1 MITLNRDWSISA
13 APQELV
19 VGYAAEHNVYTL
31 VILQTGGAMYAD
43 WTIAMDAETGIRK
56 DVWLVDAQVSEDN
69 LILRIPIKREYIPE
83 GGIAHVQLRYEAPD
97 GRTKKSAIIDLRIKR
112 SINAPGDVPSPLPS
126 EFVELE
132 QQVMDARDE
141 AVEAADRAQVVVGSS
156 PYISPDGTWMIW
168 DKDAGEFV
176 DSGVDAIGPKG
187 DPGETGPEGPQG
199 PKGDPGET
207 GPEGPQGP
215 KGDPGETGPA
225 GPQGPK
231 GDPGETGPEGPQGPK
246 GDSGE
251 TGPAGPQGPKGDPGE
266 TGPEGPQGPK
276 GDPGETGPAGPQGP
290 KGDPGET
297 GPVGPQGPK
306 GDPGET
312 GPEGPQ
318 GPKGDPGETGPAGP
332 QGPKGD
338 PGETG
343 PEGPQGP
350 KGDPGETGPEGP
362 QGPKGDPGET
372 GPEGPQGPK
381 GDPGETGPEG
391 PQGPKGDP
399 GETGPA
405 GPQGPK
411 GDPGETGPEGPQG
424 PKGDPGETGPAGPQG
439 PKGDP
444 GETGPEGPQGP
455 KGDPGETG
463 PEGPQGP
470 KGDPGETGPAG
481 PQGPKGDGSCPIV
494 TTSGSG
500 SKYTATV
507 DGITELITGMMI
519 VIIPH
524 VTSTTVVPTLD
535 LNGLGAKT
543 IYHHY
548 SYTNM
553 TRASAYSYSWL
564 TENIPQLLQYD
575 GVAWI
580 AIGKDRP
587 YADDLTGTLKVNH
600 GGTGKSSLT
609 RYGLL
614 YASSSSTITQLSPP
628 SSSAFLSQQSSSVP
642 VWKSSDDMCDAIGAV
657 PVDIM
662 DALLATK
669 LDVDGDAASVN
680 GLHFTVMEATPET
693 LPTDTVAFVFEE
705 G

>member
-176 DSGVDAIGPKG
+176 DSGVDAI
-187 DPGETGPEGPQG
+187 
-199 PKGDPGET
+199 
-207 GPEGPQGP
+207 
-215 KGDPGETGPA
+215 
-225 GPQGPK
+225 
-231 GDPGETGPEGPQGPK
+231 
-246 GDSGE
+246 
-251 TGPAGPQGPKGDPGE
+251 
-266 TGPEGPQGPK
+266 
-276 GDPGETGPAGPQGP
+276 
-290 KGDPGET
+290 
-297 GPVGPQGPK
+297 
-306 GDPGET
+306 
-312 GPEGPQ
+312 
-318 GPKGDPGETGPAGP
+318 
-332 QGPKGD
+332 
-338 PGETG
+338 
-343 PEGPQGP
+343 
-350 KGDPGETGPEGP
+350 
-362 QGPKGDPGET
+362 
-372 GPEGPQGPK
+372 
-381 GDPGETGPEG
+381 
-391 PQGPKGDP
+391 
-399 GETGPA
+399 
-405 GPQGPK
+405 
-411 GDPGETGPEGPQG
+411 
-424 PKGDPGETGPAGPQG
+424 
-439 PKGDP
+439 
-444 GETGPEGPQGP
+444 
-455 KGDPGETG
+455 
-463 PEGPQGP
+463 GP

>member
-141 AVEAADRAQVVVGSS
+141 AVEAADRAQVVAGSS

-176 DSGVDAIGPKG
+176 DSGVDAI
-187 DPGETGPEGPQG
+187 
-199 PKGDPGET
+199 
-207 GPEGPQGP
+207 
-215 KGDPGETGPA
+215 
-225 GPQGPK
+225 
-231 GDPGETGPEGPQGPK
+231 
-246 GDSGE
+246 
-251 TGPAGPQGPKGDPGE
+251 
-266 TGPEGPQGPK
+266 
-276 GDPGETGPAGPQGP
+276 
-290 KGDPGET
+290 
-297 GPVGPQGPK
+297 GPK

-372 GPEGPQGPK
+372 GPAGPQGPK
-381 GDPGETGPEG
+381 GDPGESGPEG

-399 GETGPA
+399 GEAGPA
-405 GPQGPK
+405 
-411 GDPGETGPEGPQG
+411 
-424 PKGDPGETGPAGPQG
+424 
-439 PKGDP
+439 
-444 GETGPEGPQGP
+444 
-455 KGDPGETG
+455 
-463 PEGPQGP
+463 GPQGP

-628 SSSAFLSQQSSSVP
+628 SSSAFLSQQSRSVP

>member
-141 AVEAADRAQVVVGSS
+141 AVEAADRAQVVAGSS

-207 GPEGPQGP
+207 GP
-215 KGDPGETGPA
+215 A

-231 GDPGETGPEGPQGPK
+231 GDPGEA
-246 GDSGE
+246 
-251 TGPAGPQGPKGDPGE
+251 GPA
-266 TGPEGPQGPK
+266 
-276 GDPGETGPAGPQGP
+276 
-290 KGDPGET
+290 
-297 GPVGPQGPK
+297 
-306 GDPGET
+306 
-312 GPEGPQ
+312 
-318 GPKGDPGETGPAGP
+318 
-332 QGPKGD
+332 
-338 PGETG
+338 
-343 PEGPQGP
+343 
-350 KGDPGETGPEGP
+350 
-362 QGPKGDPGET
+362 
-372 GPEGPQGPK
+372 
-381 GDPGETGPEG
+381 
-391 PQGPKGDP
+391 
-399 GETGPA
+399 
-405 GPQGPK
+405 
-411 GDPGETGPEGPQG
+411 
-424 PKGDPGETGPAGPQG
+424 
-439 PKGDP
+439 
-444 GETGPEGPQGP
+444 
-455 KGDPGETG
+455 
-463 PEGPQGP
+463 GPQGP

>member
-141 AVEAADRAQVVVGSS
+141 AVEAADRAQVVAGSS

-187 DPGETGPEGPQG
+187 DPGETGPEGL
-199 PKGDPGET
+199 
-207 GPEGPQGP
+207 
-215 KGDPGETGPA
+215 
-225 GPQGPK
+225 
-231 GDPGETGPEGPQGPK
+231 
-246 GDSGE
+246 
-251 TGPAGPQGPKGDPGE
+251 
-266 TGPEGPQGPK
+266 
-276 GDPGETGPAGPQGP
+276 
-290 KGDPGET
+290 
-297 GPVGPQGPK
+297 
-306 GDPGET
+306 
-312 GPEGPQ
+312 
-318 GPKGDPGETGPAGP
+318 

-381 GDPGETGPEG
+381 GDSGETGPAG

-399 GETGPA
+399 GETGPV

-424 PKGDPGETGPAGPQG
+424 PKGDPGETGPEGPQG

>member
-381 GDPGETGPEG
+381 GDPGETGP
-391 PQGPKGDP
+391 
-399 GETGPA
+399 
-405 GPQGPK
+405 
-411 GDPGETGPEGPQG
+411 
-424 PKGDPGETGPAGPQG
+424 
-439 PKGDP
+439 
-444 GETGPEGPQGP
+444 
-455 KGDPGETG
+455 
-463 PEGPQGP
+463 
-470 KGDPGETGPAG
+470 AG

>member
-246 GDSGE
+246 GD
-251 TGPAGPQGPKGDPGE
+251 
-266 TGPEGPQGPK
+266 
-276 GDPGETGPAGPQGP
+276 PGETGPAGPQGP

-350 KGDPGETGPEGP
+350 KGDPGETGPE
-362 QGPKGDPGET
+362 
-372 GPEGPQGPK
+372 
-381 GDPGETGPEG
+381 
-391 PQGPKGDP
+391 
-399 GETGPA
+399 
-405 GPQGPK
+405 
-411 GDPGETGPEGPQG
+411 
-424 PKGDPGETGPAGPQG
+424 GPQG

>member
-215 KGDPGETGPA
+215 KGDPGETGPE

-246 GDSGE
+246 GDS
-251 TGPAGPQGPKGDPGE
+251 
-266 TGPEGPQGPK
+266 
-276 GDPGETGPAGPQGP
+276 GETGPAGPQGP

-381 GDPGETGPEG
+381 GDPGETGPE
-391 PQGPKGDP
+391 
-399 GETGPA
+399 
-405 GPQGPK
+405 
-411 GDPGETGPEGPQG
+411 
-424 PKGDPGETGPAGPQG
+424 GPQG

>member
-141 AVEAADRAQVVVGSS
+141 AVEAADRAQVVAGSS

-176 DSGVDAIGPKG
+176 DSGVDA
-187 DPGETGPEGPQG
+187 T
-199 PKGDPGET
+199 
-207 GPEGPQGP
+207 GP

-225 GPQGPK
+225 
-231 GDPGETGPEGPQGPK
+231 
-246 GDSGE
+246 
-251 TGPAGPQGPKGDPGE
+251 
-266 TGPEGPQGPK
+266 
-276 GDPGETGPAGPQGP
+276 
-290 KGDPGET
+290 
-297 GPVGPQGPK
+297 
-306 GDPGET
+306 
-312 GPEGPQ
+312 
-318 GPKGDPGETGPAGP
+318 
-332 QGPKGD
+332 
-338 PGETG
+338 G

-399 GETGPA
+399 GEP
-405 GPQGPK
+405 
-411 GDPGETGPEGPQG
+411 
-424 PKGDPGETGPAGPQG
+424 
-439 PKGDP
+439 
-444 GETGPEGPQGP
+444 
-455 KGDPGETG
+455 
-463 PEGPQGP
+463 
-470 KGDPGETGPAG
+470 G

-500 SKYTATV
+500 SKYTATI

-524 VTSTTVVPTLD
+524 VTSTTVVPSLD

-548 SYTNM
+548 SYTNS

-564 TENIPQLLQYD
+564 TADIPQLLQYD

-580 AIGKDRP
+580 ALGKDRP
-587 YADDLTGTLKVNH
+587 HADDLMGTLKVGH

-614 YASSSSTITQLSPP
+614 YASAVSSMTQLSPP
-628 SSSAFLSQQSSSVP
+628 SSSAMPGSFLVQRGGSP
-642 VWKSSDDMCDAIGAV
+642 PNWKASEDMCDAIGAV
-657 PVDIM
+657 PVDTM
-662 DALLATK
+662 EARLATK

-680 GLHFTVMEATPET
+680 GLHFTVMESTPET
-693 LPTDTVAFVFEE
+693 LPDNTVAFVFEE

>member
-246 GDSGE
+246 GDPGE

-350 KGDPGETGPEGP
+350 KGDPGETGPE
-362 QGPKGDPGET
+362 
-372 GPEGPQGPK
+372 
-381 GDPGETGPEG
+381 
-391 PQGPKGDP
+391 
-399 GETGPA
+399 
-405 GPQGPK
+405 
-411 GDPGETGPEGPQG
+411 
-424 PKGDPGETGPAGPQG
+424 GPQG

>member
-176 DSGVDAIGPKG
+176 DSGVDAI
-187 DPGETGPEGPQG
+187 
-199 PKGDPGET
+199 
-207 GPEGPQGP
+207 
-215 KGDPGETGPA
+215 
-225 GPQGPK
+225 
-231 GDPGETGPEGPQGPK
+231 
-246 GDSGE
+246 
-251 TGPAGPQGPKGDPGE
+251 
-266 TGPEGPQGPK
+266 
-276 GDPGETGPAGPQGP
+276 
-290 KGDPGET
+290 
-297 GPVGPQGPK
+297 
-306 GDPGET
+306 
-312 GPEGPQ
+312 
-318 GPKGDPGETGPAGP
+318 
-332 QGPKGD
+332 
-338 PGETG
+338 
-343 PEGPQGP
+343 
-350 KGDPGETGPEGP
+350 
-362 QGPKGDPGET
+362 
-372 GPEGPQGPK
+372 
-381 GDPGETGPEG
+381 
-391 PQGPKGDP
+391 
-399 GETGPA
+399 
-405 GPQGPK
+405 
-411 GDPGETGPEGPQG
+411 
-424 PKGDPGETGPAGPQG
+424 G

>member
-141 AVEAADRAQVVVGSS
+141 AVEAADRAQVVAGSS

-168 DKDAGEFV
+168 DKDAEEFV
-176 DSGVDAIGPKG
+176 DSGVNA
-187 DPGETGPEGPQG
+187 T
-199 PKGDPGET
+199 
-207 GPEGPQGP
+207 
-215 KGDPGETGPA
+215 
-225 GPQGPK
+225 
-231 GDPGETGPEGPQGPK
+231 
-246 GDSGE
+246 
-251 TGPAGPQGPKGDPGE
+251 
-266 TGPEGPQGPK
+266 
-276 GDPGETGPAGPQGP
+276 
-290 KGDPGET
+290 
-297 GPVGPQGPK
+297 
-306 GDPGET
+306 
-312 GPEGPQ
+312 
-318 GPKGDPGETGPAGP
+318 
-332 QGPKGD
+332 GPKGD

-399 GETGPA
+399 GETGSA
-405 GPQGPK
+405 
-411 GDPGETGPEGPQG
+411 GPQG

-463 PEGPQGP
+463 PEGPQGPKGDPGETGPEGPQGSKGDPGETGPEGPQGPKGDPGEIGPEGPQGPKGDPGETGPEGPQGPKGDPGETGPEGPQGPKGDPGEIGPEGPQGPKGDPGETGPEGPQGPKGDPGETGPEGPQGPKGDPGEIGPEGPQGPKGDPGETGPAGPQGP

-548 SYTNM
+548 SHTNM

-564 TENIPQLLQYD
+564 TEDIPQLLQYD

-587 YADDLTGTLKVNH
+587 YADDLMGTLKVNH

-614 YASSSSTITQLSPP
+614 YASSTSTITQLSPP
-628 SSSAFLSQQSSSVP
+628 SSSAFLSQRSSSVP
-642 VWKSSDDMCDAIGAV
+642 FWKSSDDMCDAIGAV

-693 LPTDTVAFVFEE
+693 LPADTVAFVFEE

>member
-141 AVEAADRAQVVVGSS
+141 AVEAADRAQVVAGSS

-187 DPGETGPEGPQG
+187 DPGETGPEGLQG

-225 GPQGPK
+225 
-231 GDPGETGPEGPQGPK
+231 
-246 GDSGE
+246 
-251 TGPAGPQGPKGDPGE
+251 
-266 TGPEGPQGPK
+266 
-276 GDPGETGPAGPQGP
+276 
-290 KGDPGET
+290 
-297 GPVGPQGPK
+297 GPQGPK

-381 GDPGETGPEG
+381 GDPGETGPE
-391 PQGPKGDP
+391 
-399 GETGPA
+399 
-405 GPQGPK
+405 
-411 GDPGETGPEGPQG
+411 
-424 PKGDPGETGPAGPQG
+424 GPQG